1 MNAYFNVD
9 HLDLYYHNAWPMV
22 ELQVGQVV
30 FLLLDNF
37 DAQFHLFAIISVN
50 FSDEKKED
58 N

>member
-1 MNAYFNVD
+1 
-9 HLDLYYHNAWPMV
+9 MV

-37 DAQFHLFAIISVN
+37 DAQFHLFAIISVISN
-50 FSDEKKED
+50 FSDEIKED